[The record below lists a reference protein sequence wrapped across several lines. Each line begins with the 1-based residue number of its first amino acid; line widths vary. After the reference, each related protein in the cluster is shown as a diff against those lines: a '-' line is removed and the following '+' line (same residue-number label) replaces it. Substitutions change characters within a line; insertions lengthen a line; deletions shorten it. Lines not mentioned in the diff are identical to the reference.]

1 MAYNHIPK
9 LTILNRPFLGVKN
22 IGVEP
27 SGFHSG
33 FVHEMTSFLHR
44 LFSRFA
50 VPSKANCYPFFMYC
64 DTMGVKTERDLIR

>member
-27 SGFHSG
+27 SGFHSD
-33 FVHEMTSFLHR
+33 FVHEMTSFLHH
-44 LFSRFA
+44 LLSLFA
-50 VPSKANCYPFFMYC
+50 VPSNANCYLFLC
-64 DTMGVKTERDLIR
+64 IVILWE